1 MDHPCRPVRRRYRGK
16 QPGDVQPLA
25 ESLVQP
31 LAAESLQQQL
41 GQPLAE
47 SLQHVQP
54 LADSLEHGQPQPSAE
69 SNQQQDVQPEDVQP
83 ENVQPMVVRRR
94 HRGKQPPRSQSLAQ
108 PLRKRS
114 NKQERSWAA
123 GRRVQYFGQRLM
135 CSRGRA
141 SELKQ
146 MLEQERKKQTH
157 WTVGQWKAKVKQI
170 GKLDWGALRHG
181 GKRRSGALAM
191 GKHSA
196 SVEKVE
202 QAVIGGASAIVVRSA
217 VGESLEAI
225 DKQSSIVGNSA
236 VDEPSSGDIPLPSVL
251 PALASGQKRLGG
263 YNVIEILNS
272 GSYGDVYKAS
282 RKGSGEMFAVKVM
295 RKRRETAVMTGEQC
309 RELSLMKTLKDKHP
323 NLMLLLGWRE
333 TSFDI
338 QLFMPLYDLNLCQ
351 FIKRELVPPKAGKDI
366 VLQVFSGVSY
376 LQDRS
381 ILHRDIKP
389 PNILMKCQP
398 LAAVLGD
405 FGCSREVLPGG
416 LMDTNDQP
424 MTPRMVTLWYRAPEI
439 LIKDEYG
446 PYGLPSDLWSLGI
459 TFAELEK
466 GYAPFQHKHE
476 LGMVA
481 TISASLCGYRVS
493 MHSSVLLKRY
503 VPDWCSA
510 PSKCNWGFRYG
521 QDFAELV
528 SALLKVDPRYRITT
542 SKASELA
549 FFQGYGMAQPLAG

>member
-94 HRGKQPPRSQSLAQ
+94 YRGKQPPRSQSLAQ

-114 NKQERSWAA
+114 NKQERSWAN
-123 GRRVQYFGQRLM
+123 RRAQCFGQRLM
-135 CSRGRA
+135 CSRERA
-141 SELKQ
+141 SEFKK

-170 GKLDWGALRHG
+170 GKLDWGASRHG
-181 GKRRSGALAM
+181 GNRKSGVLAM

-225 DKQSSIVGNSA
+225 DKQSSIVGNS
-236 VDEPSSGDIPLPSVL
+236 VVGEPSSGDIPLPSVL
-251 PALASGQKRLGG
+251 PALASGQKQLSG

-323 NLMLLLGWRE
+323 NLMPLLGWRE

-338 QLFMPLYDLNLCQ
+338 QLFMPLYDLNLRQ

-389 PNILMKCQP
+389 PNILMKRQP

-476 LGMVA
+476 LGMMA
-481 TISASLCGYRVS
+481 TIWASLGHLNHVS
-493 MHSSVLLKRY
+493 THSSVLLKI
-503 VPDWCSA
+503 
-510 PSKCNWGFRYG
+510 KCNWGFRYG

>member
-16 QPGDVQPLA
+16 QPEDVQPLA

-94 HRGKQPPRSQSLAQ
+94 YRGKQPPCSQSLAQ

-114 NKQERSWAA
+114 NKQERSWAN
-123 GRRVQYFGQRLM
+123 RRAQCFGQRLM
-135 CSRGRA
+135 CSRERA
-141 SELKQ
+141 SELKK

-170 GKLDWGALRHG
+170 GKLDWGASRHG
-181 GKRRSGALAM
+181 GNRKSGVLAM
-191 GKHSA
+191 GKHLA

-225 DKQSSIVGNSA
+225 DKQSSIVGNS
-236 VDEPSSGDIPLPSVL
+236 VVGEPSSGTIPLPSVL
-251 PALASGQKRLGG
+251 PALASGQKQLSG

-323 NLMLLLGWRE
+323 NLMPLLGWRE

-338 QLFMPLYDLNLCQ
+338 QLFMPLYDLNLRQ

-398 LAAVLGD
+398 LAVVLGD

-476 LGMVA
+476 LGMMA
-481 TISASLCGYRVS
+481 TIWASLGHLNHVS
-493 MHSSVLLKRY
+493 THSSVLLKI
-503 VPDWCSA
+503 
-510 PSKCNWGFRYG
+510 KCNWGFRYG

>member
-1 MDHPCRPVRRRYRGK
+1 MDHPCRPVRLRYRGK
-16 QPGDVQPLA
+16 QPEDVQPLA

-94 HRGKQPPRSQSLAQ
+94 YRGKQPPRSQSLAQ

-114 NKQERSWAA
+114 NKQERSWAN
-123 GRRVQYFGQRLM
+123 RRVQCFGQRLV
-135 CSRGRA
+135 CSHERA
-141 SELKQ
+141 SELKT

-170 GKLDWGALRHG
+170 GKLDWGASRHG
-181 GKRRSGALAM
+181 GKRKSGVLAM

-225 DKQSSIVGNSA
+225 DKQSSIVGNS
-236 VDEPSSGDIPLPSVL
+236 VVGEPSSGDIPLPSVL
-251 PALASGQKRLGG
+251 PALASGQKRLSG

-295 RKRRETAVMTGEQC
+295 RKRREGAVMTGEQC

-323 NLMLLLGWRE
+323 NLMPLLGWRE

-338 QLFMPLYDLNLCQ
+338 QLFMPLYDLNLRQ

-405 FGCSREVLPGG
+405 FGCSREVLPGVSW
-416 LMDTNDQP
+416 TP
-424 MTPRMVTLWYRAPEI
+424 MTSR
-439 LIKDEYG
+439 
-446 PYGLPSDLWSLGI
+446 
-459 TFAELEK
+459 
-466 GYAPFQHKHE
+466 
-476 LGMVA
+476 
-481 TISASLCGYRVS
+481 
-493 MHSSVLLKRY
+493 
-503 VPDWCSA
+503 
-510 PSKCNWGFRYG
+510 
-521 QDFAELV
+521 
-528 SALLKVDPRYRITT
+528 
-542 SKASELA
+542 
-549 FFQGYGMAQPLAG
+549 

>member
-16 QPGDVQPLA
+16 QPEDVQPLA

-94 HRGKQPPRSQSLAQ
+94 YRGKQPPCSQSLAQ

-114 NKQERSWAA
+114 NKQERSWAN
-123 GRRVQYFGQRLM
+123 RRAQCFGQRLM
-135 CSRGRA
+135 CSRERA
-141 SELKQ
+141 SELKK

-170 GKLDWGALRHG
+170 GKLDWGASRHG
-181 GKRRSGALAM
+181 GNRKSGVLAM
-191 GKHSA
+191 GKHLA

-225 DKQSSIVGNSA
+225 DKQSSIVGNS
-236 VDEPSSGDIPLPSVL
+236 VVGEPSSGDIPLPSVL
-251 PALASGQKRLGG
+251 PALASGQKQLSG

-323 NLMLLLGWRE
+323 NLMPLLGWRE

-338 QLFMPLYDLNLCQ
+338 QLFMPLYDLNLRQ

-476 LGMVA
+476 LGMMA
-481 TISASLCGYRVS
+481 TIWASLGHLNHVS
-493 MHSSVLLKRY
+493 THSSVLLKI
-503 VPDWCSA
+503 
-510 PSKCNWGFRYG
+510 KCNWGFRYG

>member
-16 QPGDVQPLA
+16 QPEDVQPLA

-94 HRGKQPPRSQSLAQ
+94 YRGKQPPCSQSLAQ

-114 NKQERSWAA
+114 NKQERSWAN
-123 GRRVQYFGQRLM
+123 RRAQCFGQRLM
-135 CSRGRA
+135 CSRERA
-141 SELKQ
+141 SELKK

-170 GKLDWGALRHG
+170 GKLDWGASRHG
-181 GKRRSGALAM
+181 GNRKSGVLAM
-191 GKHSA
+191 GKHLA

-225 DKQSSIVGNSA
+225 DKQSSIVGNS
-236 VDEPSSGDIPLPSVL
+236 VVGEPSSGDIPLPSVL
-251 PALASGQKRLGG
+251 PALASGQKQLSG

-282 RKGSGEMFAVKVM
+282 REGSGEMFAVKVM
-295 RKRRETAVMTGEQC
+295 RKQRETAVMTGEQC

-323 NLMLLLGWRE
+323 NLMPLLGWRE

-338 QLFMPLYDLNLCQ
+338 QLFMPLYDLNLRQ
-351 FIKRELVPPKAGKDI
+351 FIKRELAPPKAGKDI

-476 LGMVA
+476 LGMMA
-481 TISASLCGYRVS
+481 TIWASLGHLNRVS
-493 MHSSVLLKRY
+493 THSSVLLKI
-503 VPDWCSA
+503 
-510 PSKCNWGFRYG
+510 KCNWGFRYG

>member
-16 QPGDVQPLA
+16 QPEDVQPLA

-94 HRGKQPPRSQSLAQ
+94 YRGKQPPCSQSLAQ

-114 NKQERSWAA
+114 NKQERSWAN
-123 GRRVQYFGQRLM
+123 RRAQCFGQRLM
-135 CSRGRA
+135 CSRERA
-141 SELKQ
+141 SELKK

-170 GKLDWGALRHG
+170 GKLDWGASRHG
-181 GKRRSGALAM
+181 GHRKSGVLAM
-191 GKHSA
+191 GKHLA

-202 QAVIGGASAIVVRSA
+202 QAVIGGASAIVARSA

-225 DKQSSIVGNSA
+225 DKQSSIVGNS
-236 VDEPSSGDIPLPSVL
+236 VVGEPSSGTIPLPSVL
-251 PALASGQKRLGG
+251 PALASGQKQLSG

-282 RKGSGEMFAVKVM
+282 REGSGEMFAVKVM
-295 RKRRETAVMTGEQC
+295 RKRRETAAMTYMQC

-323 NLMLLLGWRE
+323 NLMPLLGWRE

-338 QLFMPLYDLNLCQ
+338 QLFMPLYDLNLRQ
-351 FIKRELVPPKAGKDI
+351 FIKRELAPPKAGKDI

-424 MTPRMVTLWYRAPEI
+424 MTPRMVTLWYRALEI

-476 LGMVA
+476 LGMMA
-481 TISASLCGYRVS
+481 TIWASLGGYRVS
-493 MHSSVLLKRY
+493 THSSVLLKI
-503 VPDWCSA
+503 
-510 PSKCNWGFRYG
+510 KCNWGFRYG

>member
-16 QPGDVQPLA
+16 QPEDVQPLA

-94 HRGKQPPRSQSLAQ
+94 YRGKQPPCSQSLAQ

-114 NKQERSWAA
+114 NKQERSWAN
-123 GRRVQYFGQRLM
+123 RRVQCFGQRLM
-135 CSRGRA
+135 CSRERA
-141 SELKQ
+141 SELKK

-170 GKLDWGALRHG
+170 GKLDWGASRHG
-181 GKRRSGALAM
+181 GNRKSGVLAM
-191 GKHSA
+191 GKHLA

-225 DKQSSIVGNSA
+225 DKQSSIVGNS
-236 VDEPSSGDIPLPSVL
+236 VVGEPSSGDIPLPSVL
-251 PALASGQKRLGG
+251 PALASGQKQLSG

-323 NLMLLLGWRE
+323 NLMPLLGWRE

-338 QLFMPLYDLNLCQ
+338 QLFMPLYDLNLRQ

-476 LGMVA
+476 LGMMA
-481 TISASLCGYRVS
+481 TIWASLGHLNHVS
-493 MHSSVLLKRY
+493 THSSVLLKI
-503 VPDWCSA
+503 
-510 PSKCNWGFRYG
+510 KCNWGFRYG

-549 FFQGYGMAQPLAG
+549 CFQGYGMAQPLAG

>member
-16 QPGDVQPLA
+16 QPEDVQPLA

-94 HRGKQPPRSQSLAQ
+94 YRGKQPPRSQSLAQ

-114 NKQERSWAA
+114 NKQERSWAN
-123 GRRVQYFGQRLM
+123 RRVQCFGQRLM
-135 CSRGRA
+135 CSRERA
-141 SELKQ
+141 SELK

-170 GKLDWGALRHG
+170 GKLDWGASRHG
-181 GKRRSGALAM
+181 GNRKSGVLAM

-225 DKQSSIVGNSA
+225 DKQSSIVGNS
-236 VDEPSSGDIPLPSVL
+236 VVGEPSSGDIPLPSVL
-251 PALASGQKRLGG
+251 PALASGQKQLSG

-323 NLMLLLGWRE
+323 NLMPLLGWRE

-338 QLFMPLYDLNLCQ
+338 QLFMPLYDLNLRQ

-476 LGMVA
+476 LGMMA
-481 TISASLCGYRVS
+481 TIWASLGHLNHVS
-493 MHSSVLLKRY
+493 THSSVLLKI
-503 VPDWCSA
+503 
-510 PSKCNWGFRYG
+510 KCNWGFRYG

>member
-1 MDHPCRPVRRRYRGK
+1 
-16 QPGDVQPLA
+16 
-25 ESLVQP
+25 
-31 LAAESLQQQL
+31 
-41 GQPLAE
+41 
-47 SLQHVQP
+47 
-54 LADSLEHGQPQPSAE
+54 
-69 SNQQQDVQPEDVQP
+69 
-83 ENVQPMVVRRR
+83 
-94 HRGKQPPRSQSLAQ
+94 
-108 PLRKRS
+108 
-114 NKQERSWAA
+114 
-123 GRRVQYFGQRLM
+123 
-135 CSRGRA
+135 
-141 SELKQ
+141 

-170 GKLDWGALRHG
+170 GKLDWGASRHG
-181 GKRRSGALAM
+181 GKRKSGVLAM

-225 DKQSSIVGNSA
+225 DKQSSIVGNS
-236 VDEPSSGDIPLPSVL
+236 VVGEPSSGDIPLPSVL
-251 PALASGQKRLGG
+251 PALSSGQKRLSG

-323 NLMLLLGWRE
+323 NLMPLLGWRE

-338 QLFMPLYDLNLCQ
+338 QLFMPLYDLNLRQ

-476 LGMVA
+476 LGMMA
-481 TISASLCGYRVS
+481 KIWASLGGYRVS
-493 MHSSVLLKRY
+493 THSSVILQRY
-503 VPDWCSA
+503 VPEWCSA

>member
-1 MDHPCRPVRRRYRGK
+1 
-16 QPGDVQPLA
+16 
-25 ESLVQP
+25 
-31 LAAESLQQQL
+31 
-41 GQPLAE
+41 
-47 SLQHVQP
+47 
-54 LADSLEHGQPQPSAE
+54 
-69 SNQQQDVQPEDVQP
+69 
-83 ENVQPMVVRRR
+83 
-94 HRGKQPPRSQSLAQ
+94 
-108 PLRKRS
+108 
-114 NKQERSWAA
+114 
-123 GRRVQYFGQRLM
+123 
-135 CSRGRA
+135 
-141 SELKQ
+141 

-170 GKLDWGALRHG
+170 GKLDWGASRHG
-181 GKRRSGALAM
+181 GNRKSGVLAM

-225 DKQSSIVGNSA
+225 DKQSSIVGNS
-236 VDEPSSGDIPLPSVL
+236 VVGEPSSGDIPLPSVL
-251 PALASGQKRLGG
+251 PALASGQKQLSG

-295 RKRRETAVMTGEQC
+295 RKRRETAAMTYMQC

-323 NLMLLLGWRE
+323 NLMPLLGWRE

-338 QLFMPLYDLNLCQ
+338 QLFMPLYDLNLRQ

-476 LGMVA
+476 LGMMA
-481 TISASLCGYRVS
+481 TIWASLGHLNHVS
-493 MHSSVLLKRY
+493 THSSVLLKI
-503 VPDWCSA
+503 
-510 PSKCNWGFRYG
+510 KCNWGFRYG

-549 FFQGYGMAQPLAG
+549 FSKDMEWPSRWRARP

>member
-16 QPGDVQPLA
+16 QPEDVQPLA

-94 HRGKQPPRSQSLAQ
+94 YRGKQPPCSQSLAQ

-114 NKQERSWAA
+114 NKQERSWAN
-123 GRRVQYFGQRLM
+123 RRAQCFGQRLM
-135 CSRGRA
+135 CSRERA
-141 SELKQ
+141 SELKK

-170 GKLDWGALRHG
+170 GKLDWGASRHG
-181 GKRRSGALAM
+181 GNRKSGVLAM
-191 GKHSA
+191 GKHLA

-225 DKQSSIVGNSA
+225 DKQSSIVGNS
-236 VDEPSSGDIPLPSVL
+236 VVGEPSSGDIPLPSVL

-323 NLMLLLGWRE
+323 NLMPLLGWRE

-338 QLFMPLYDLNLCQ
+338 QLFMPLYDLNLRQ
-351 FIKRELVPPKAGKDI
+351 FIKRELAPPKAGKDI

-476 LGMVA
+476 LGMMA
-481 TISASLCGYRVS
+481 TIWASLGHLNHVS
-493 MHSSVLLKRY
+493 THSSVLLKI
-503 VPDWCSA
+503 
-510 PSKCNWGFRYG
+510 KCNWGFRYG

>member
-1 MDHPCRPVRRRYRGK
+1 M
-16 QPGDVQPLA
+16 
-25 ESLVQP
+25 
-31 LAAESLQQQL
+31 
-41 GQPLAE
+41 
-47 SLQHVQP
+47 
-54 LADSLEHGQPQPSAE
+54 
-69 SNQQQDVQPEDVQP
+69 
-83 ENVQPMVVRRR
+83 
-94 HRGKQPPRSQSLAQ
+94 
-108 PLRKRS
+108 
-114 NKQERSWAA
+114 
-123 GRRVQYFGQRLM
+123 
-135 CSRGRA
+135 
-141 SELKQ
+141 
-146 MLEQERKKQTH
+146 
-157 WTVGQWKAKVKQI
+157 
-170 GKLDWGALRHG
+170 
-181 GKRRSGALAM
+181 
-191 GKHSA
+191 
-196 SVEKVE
+196 
-202 QAVIGGASAIVVRSA
+202 
-217 VGESLEAI
+217 
-225 DKQSSIVGNSA
+225 
-236 VDEPSSGDIPLPSVL
+236 L
-251 PALASGQKRLGG
+251 PALASGQKRLSG

-323 NLMLLLGWRE
+323 NLMPLLGWRE

-338 QLFMPLYDLNLCQ
+338 QLFMPLYDLNLRQ

-476 LGMVA
+476 LGMMA
-481 TISASLCGYRVS
+481 TIWASLGGYRVS
-493 MHSSVLLKRY
+493 THSSVVLKMH
-503 VPDWCSA
+503 V

-549 FFQGYGMAQPLAG
+549 FSKDMEWPSRWRWRARP

>member
-16 QPGDVQPLA
+16 QPEDVQPLA

-94 HRGKQPPRSQSLAQ
+94 YRGKQPPRSQSLAQ

-114 NKQERSWAA
+114 NKQERSWAN
-123 GRRVQYFGQRLM
+123 RRVQCFGQRLM
-135 CSRGRA
+135 CSRERA
-141 SELKQ
+141 SELK

-170 GKLDWGALRHG
+170 GKLDWGASRHG
-181 GKRRSGALAM
+181 GNRKSGVLAM

-225 DKQSSIVGNSA
+225 DKQSSIVGNS
-236 VDEPSSGDIPLPSVL
+236 VVGEPSSGDIPLPSVL
-251 PALASGQKRLGG
+251 PALASGQKQLSG

-295 RKRRETAVMTGEQC
+295 RKRRETAAMTYMQC

-323 NLMLLLGWRE
+323 NLMPLLGWRE

-338 QLFMPLYDLNLCQ
+338 QLFMPLYDLNLRQ

-476 LGMVA
+476 LGMMA
-481 TISASLCGYRVS
+481 TIWASLGHLNHVS
-493 MHSSVLLKRY
+493 THSSVLLKI
-503 VPDWCSA
+503 
-510 PSKCNWGFRYG
+510 KCNWGFRYG